1 MVQRLKTFICI
12 AVLMGSSF
20 GCSVHQITGDT
31 MTGYTRQHLIPYLM
45 EHGTLD
51 SACGLGLSMGGF
63 VNSFERVTASPHH
76 AAIPTLISAASC
88 FEEQAWQAELR
99 YLRAVGRAQVSE
111 ATDAR
116 IAEQIAHRKA
126 AEALY
131 NAYLRTMTLFPS
143 EPGQCPVLE
152 TDEDE
157 LVWLLGN
164 IGGVQAVQH
173 DGAAGRLVEVP
184 LDVPVKAMRAMSCLD
199 NQKWWGMPQATQAA
213 VWIIVPGSSEG
224 TKDAAGNQIDPFS
237 VLNASLKVAEASEIR
252 SAFAIAAM
260 VFENAG
266 QTKALQDIIT
276 RYAKLTE
283 DSKTHEKQLL
293 ELVARR
299 QLIAASDRIWTNQS
313 GHRTPL
319 NQFGAFPSLKG
330 SDTAP
335 DNDDLLDDL

>member
-1 MVQRLKTFICI
+1 MIVSL
-12 AVLMGSSF
+12 

-45 EHGTLD
+45 EHGSLD

-63 VNSFERVTASPHH
+63 LNSFERVTTSPHH
-76 AAIPTLISAASC
+76 AAIPTLISASSC
-88 FEEQAWQAELR
+88 FEEEAWQAELR
-99 YLRAVGRAQVSE
+99 YLRAIGKAQVSE

-126 AEALY
+126 AESLY
-131 NAYLRTMTLFPS
+131 TAYQRTHALFPT
-143 EPGQCPVLE
+143 EGGACPVLE
-152 TDEDE
+152 TDEE
-157 LVWLLGN
+157 QILWLLGN

-224 TKDAAGNQIDPFS
+224 FEDSTGKPVEPFS
-237 VLNASLKVAEASEIR
+237 VLEASLKIAQASEIR

-260 VFENAG
+260 VFENVG
-266 QTKALQDIIT
+266 KTKELKATIS
-276 RYAKLTE
+276 RYAQITAGAKKHT
-283 DSKTHEKQLL
+283 KQLL

-299 QLIAASDRIWTNQS
+299 QLYAASDRIWTNQS

-319 NQFGAFPSLKG
+319 KQFGQFPSAPG
-330 SDTAP
+330 NETAP